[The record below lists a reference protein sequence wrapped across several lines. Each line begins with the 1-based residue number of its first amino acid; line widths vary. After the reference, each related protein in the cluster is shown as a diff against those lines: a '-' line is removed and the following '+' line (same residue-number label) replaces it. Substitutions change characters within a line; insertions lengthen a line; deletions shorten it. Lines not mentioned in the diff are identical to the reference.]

1 MEPQPKVGAA
11 KDQATGGGMCRTT
24 STGAKCVGQTRS
36 WGWAG
41 ASSRRAMSGEAVVSM
56 AALVVVVSGLDEDD
70 EQPEHRD
77 VEHASNRRGQAG
89 YC

>member
-1 MEPQPKVGAA
+1 
-11 KDQATGGGMCRTT
+11 
-24 STGAKCVGQTRS
+24 
-36 WGWAG
+36 
-41 ASSRRAMSGEAVVSM
+41 MSGEAVVSM